1 MHNCLKMDFFRLFK
15 MKSTYVVF
23 IVSSIL
29 CGLITF
35 GTQKLSK
42 IAGGKGVLLSYSS
55 HLESTIGSDFFL
67 MLMAIFCVLYVDADF
82 KHKFV
87 KNIAGQIKNR
97 DIIIFSKLIVVI
109 FYYIICAAIVAGAD
123 VIAYMM
129 ATEKFLLGNLGKT
142 LAKIGIVTV
151 ANIAFLMIC
160 IALIYIFRNSKVSMI
175 VSILL
180 TLGITSA
187 LYMGIDT
194 LASYFLNLKNF
205 EIEKISIM
213 TQKATIYSDFS
224 QESIIKVLVLAF
236 CYFII
241 FTIISTYTF
250 RKRDV

>member
-1 MHNCLKMDFFRLFK
+1 
-15 MKSTYVVF
+15 
-23 IVSSIL
+23 
-29 CGLITF
+29 
-35 GTQKLSK
+35 
-42 IAGGKGVLLSYSS
+42 
-55 HLESTIGSDFFL
+55 
-67 MLMAIFCVLYVDADF
+67 
-82 KHKFV
+82 
-87 KNIAGQIKNR
+87 
-97 DIIIFSKLIVVI
+97 
-109 FYYIICAAIVAGAD
+109 
-123 VIAYMM
+123 MM

-224 QESIIKVLVLAF
+224 QENIIKVLVLAF

-241 FTIISTYTF
+241 FTIIIVINLVLLKFDKS
-250 RKRDV
+250 K